1 MRRPGGTF
9 GGSWTGFAREMTKSG
24 RRGSV
29 RAASRILA
37 DAAIAEAAFV

>member
-1 MRRPGGTF
+1 
-9 GGSWTGFAREMTKSG
+9 MTKSGIG